1 MKTAEAVIWGAGL
14 AGAGVAGFYV
24 WKNYFAA
31 QMELP
36 PDVSGPQGS
45 NGGAV
50 DVAATGITAV
60 RVQNLERANGV
71 REELQAFLRWW
82 QANGPFPLLVA
93 PDGGVRTNAAK
104 QAQFFAQGYSKAKTL
119 AQTPHGH
126 SSALD
131 LWPVGFDPA
140 VKLEKQPVI
149 KKRFEEMGRIAKSFG
164 FTWGGDWGWDY
175 PHIEVRGWKTYPM
188 PGSSAVS
195 GLAGLGAETPA
206 TLVSAGAVGGTSV
219 LVLAGIG
226 AGLWFLTRDGGSSS
240 SGDAETECRE
250 AAERWVPK
258 CVIQK
263 GKRKSQS

>member
-31 QMELP
+31 VEPEFP
-36 PDVSGPQGS
+36 PAVAETASAPAASTDQATVTGYVKGRPVTLVLASIGNGKMLRTDAAAAFLSMAAEARQAGVTLVPVSGFRSMDEQRALHAGYVANKPGFNPAAQPGFSNHQGGIS
-45 NGGAV
+45 V
-50 DVAATGITAV
+50 DVNTQSYTSKNFMWLAA
-60 RVQNLERANGV
+60 
-71 REELQAFLRWW
+71 
-82 QANGPFPLLVA
+82 
-93 PDGGVRTNAAK
+93 NA
-104 QAQFFAQGYSKAKTL
+104 
-119 AQTPHGH
+119 
-126 SSALD
+126 
-131 LWPVGFDPA
+131 
-140 VKLEKQPVI
+140 
-149 KKRFEEMGRIAKSFG
+149 KRFG
-164 FTWGGDWGWDY
+164 FKNDVPKEHWHWTFQGAS
-175 PHIEVRGWKTYPM
+175 TLS
-188 PGSSAVS
+188 GSSAVS

-263 GKRKSQS
+263 GKRKRQS